1 MKYLI
6 KGFLLILTFFFTFS
20 CKQHIRNEN
29 IVDLNGMIVRISEI
43 EIDPNYLDDYLS
55 ILKEESEASVRLET
69 GVISIYPMFQKEN
82 PTEIRILEIYA
93 SKEAY
98 ESHLQTPHF
107 KHYKTSTLKMVKSL
121 RLLDMDA
128 IDSETMPL
136 IFRKIKTIKTD

>member
-6 KGFLLILTFFFTFS
+6 TGVLLAFAILVSYS
-20 CKQHIRNEN
+20 CKQQEQNEN
-29 IVDLNGMIVRISEI
+29 IMELNNMIIRISEI
-43 EIDPNYLDDYLS
+43 EIDPNYRDEYIS
-55 ILKEESEASVRLET
+55 ILKDESEASVELEK
-69 GVISIYPMFQKEN
+69 GVISIFPMLQKEN

-121 RLLDMDA
+121 KLVDMNA
-128 IDSETMPL
+128 IDIETMPK
-136 IFRKIKTIKTD
+136 IFRKISSKQTD